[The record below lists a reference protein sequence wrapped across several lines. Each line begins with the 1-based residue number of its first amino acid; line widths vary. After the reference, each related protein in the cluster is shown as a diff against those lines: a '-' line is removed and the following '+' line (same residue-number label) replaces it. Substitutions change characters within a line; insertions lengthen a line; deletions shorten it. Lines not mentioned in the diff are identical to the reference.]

1 MNHKDRYNR
10 TLRFVASPVA
20 HGDLVVIPTAK
31 NRGVAAIKVSAA
43 KGYIGAGGKGE
54 AWRIDRGTPDVPSPV
69 IYNNLV
75 YLCRENGTVTCLDA
89 KTGEQLYS
97 ESPHRQTYRASPVAG
112 DGKIYIT
119 SRDGMVT
126 VLQAGRELKVLAKNK
141 LAGGLTASPALSH
154 GRIYLR
160 THEALYAIGEK

>member
-1 MNHKDRYNR
+1 M
-10 TLRFVASPVA
+10 ASPVA

-43 KGYIGAGGKGE
+43 KGFIGAGGKGE

-75 YLCRENGTVTCLDA
+75 YLCRENGTVICLDA

-97 ESPHRQTYRASPVAG
+97 DSPHRQTYRASPVAG

-126 VLQAGRELKVLAKNK
+126 VLQAGREFKVLAKNK
-141 LAGGLTASPALSH
+141 LAGGLTASPAPSN

>member
-1 MNHKDRYNR
+1 M
-10 TLRFVASPVA
+10 
-20 HGDLVVIPTAK
+20 
-31 NRGVAAIKVSAA
+31 
-43 KGYIGAGGKGE
+43 
-54 AWRIDRGTPDVPSPV
+54 
-69 IYNNLV
+69 
-75 YLCRENGTVTCLDA
+75 TCLDA

-126 VLQAGRELKVLAKNK
+126 VLQAGREFKVLAKNK
-141 LAGGLTASPALSH
+141 LAGGLTASPAPSN

-160 THEALYAIGEK
+160 THEALYAIGAK